1 MVLGWLNLQLL
12 FSLVLSSMLSHMNF
26 LHCMFGLVQLIGIVG
41 MFEQTMKEDNEK
53 SLDAKSVCV
62 RNS

>member
-26 LHCMFGLVQLIGIVG
+26 LHCMFGLVQLVGIVG
-41 MFEQTMKEDNEK
+41 MFEHPPARCSDDREIRAFLEGRQ
-53 SLDAKSVCV
+53 
-62 RNS
+62 